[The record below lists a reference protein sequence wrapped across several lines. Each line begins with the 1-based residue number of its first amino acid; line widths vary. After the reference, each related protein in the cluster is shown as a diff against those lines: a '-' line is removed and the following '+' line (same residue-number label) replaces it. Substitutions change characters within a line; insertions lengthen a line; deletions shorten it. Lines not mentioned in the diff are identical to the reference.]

1 MVTPLCIFFTI
12 PVCICATRQR
22 VWKKLQGGRGGL
34 SPEPPKKSHSHN
46 GVVVSKGIC
55 QFGKNPFAIAN
66 LAYTSWLQQSL
77 IFKLSTW
84 SLLEYF
90 ICSSSIALLSK
101 QKVWCKIFL
110 MPAVFLSDL
119 IRLALTRFGG
129 TLYLDIPRP
138 HPNIGHDIWHNTE
151 CFFNWSSIV
160 KSCFKYGHWGRGIG
174 ASLNSYIFTQYL

>member
-1 MVTPLCIFFTI
+1 MYFFTI

-46 GVVVSKGIC
+46 GVVVSKGIY
-55 QFGKNPFAIAN
+55 QFGENPFAIAN

-129 TLYLDIPRP
+129 TLFLDIPRP
-138 HPNIGHDIWHNTE
+138 HPNIGHDIGHNTE
-151 CFFNWSSIV
+151 CFFNWSPIV

>member
-1 MVTPLCIFFTI
+1 MRLAKEFERNCRG
-12 PVCICATRQR
+12 AEAASHLS
-22 VWKKLQGGRGGL
+22 LQ
-34 SPEPPKKSHSHN
+34 KSLIHTMEWWSQK
-46 GVVVSKGIC
+46 SIC
-55 QFGKNPFAIAN
+55 QFGENPFAIAN